1 MSRIHE
7 IEMGLQVLANAGH
20 SRSGVCEE
28 EAEYQRD
35 AWESRAPEEVAYLL
49 AVVAA
54 LTAQMRAAAAGL
66 RALAVPAAQEAA
78 DRLDGAATYAHLARN
93 KADLARLGGPG
104 PWYPAYAPVI
114 YSNIPAIG
122 DPDGGDAA

>member
-1 MSRIHE
+1 MSTSRILE
-7 IEMGLQVLANAGH
+7 IEDSLRYLAYAGH
-20 SRSGVCEE
+20 SCSGLSEE
-28 EAEYQRD
+28 D
-35 AWESRAPEEVAYLL
+35 AARYRETWESRAPEEMAYLL

-78 DRLDGAATYAHLARN
+78 DRLDAAATYAHLARDE
-93 KADLARLGGPG
+93 ADLARLGGPG
-104 PWYPAYAPVI
+104 PWYPAYAPVTYLPTI
-114 YSNIPAIG
+114 D

>member
-1 MSRIHE
+1 MSRIRE
-7 IEMGLQVLANAGH
+7 IEMGLQVLAYAGH

-104 PWYPAYAPVI
+104 PWYPDCAPVT
-114 YSNIPAIG
+114 YIPAID